1 MRNLWYNRFC
11 YKKKQKLLTLV
22 NKRKVRKINK
32 ILNTI
37 IILLLV
43 LISLAY
49 TKKELVDNNE
59 NTNEKTVST
68 LKTNS
73 NLEVYY
79 FDVGQAD
86 SILIR
91 ENDNNILIDA
101 GNNEDGEKLVDYLKN
116 DLNIEKFNMVVGT
129 HPHEDHIGGLDNVI
143 DSFDIDTILM
153 PNATSTSKTFENV
166 LDSIEKKDY
175 KITVP
180 KINEEFNYNN
190 INIKVLY
197 TGTDEKDLNNTSIVL
212 KLTYQNNKFLFMGDA
227 TSKVEKKLL
236 NEDIKSD
243 VLKIGHHGSE
253 YSTTK
258 NFLDKVNPQ
267 YAIIEVGKNNTYKH
281 PKKITLDKLNK
292 KNIKIYRTDIDG
304 TIKVA
309 SDGNNLKFE
318 TLKTDLDG

>member
-1 MRNLWYNRFC
+1 MS
-11 YKKKQKLLTLV
+11 KKKISKF
-22 NKRKVRKINK
+22 
-32 ILNTI
+32 LNTI

-49 TKKELVDNNE
+49 TKKELVDNKE
-59 NTNEKTVST
+59 NTNEKAVST

-101 GNNEDGEKLVDYLKN
+101 GNNEDGEKLVNYLKN
-116 DLNIEKFNMVVGT
+116 DLNIEKLNMVVGT
-129 HPHEDHIGGLDNVI
+129 HPHEDHIGWLDNVV

-281 PKKITLDKLNK
+281 PKETTLDKLNK

-304 TIKVA
+304 TIKVT

>member
-1 MRNLWYNRFC
+1 MS
-11 YKKKQKLLTLV
+11 KK
-22 NKRKVRKINK
+22 KINK

-49 TKKELVDNNE
+49 TKKELVDNKE
-59 NTNEKTVST
+59 NTNEKAVST

-101 GNNEDGEKLVDYLKN
+101 GNNEDGEKLVNYLKN

-281 PKKITLDKLNK
+281 PKEITLDKLNK

>member
-1 MRNLWYNRFC
+1 MS
-11 YKKKQKLLTLV
+11 KK
-22 NKRKVRKINK
+22 KINK

-43 LISLAY
+43 LISIAY
-49 TKKELVDNNE
+49 TKKELVDNKE

-101 GNNEDGEKLVDYLKN
+101 GNNEDGEKLVNYLKN

-197 TGTDEKDLNNTSIVL
+197 TGTDEKNLNNTSIVL

>member
-1 MRNLWYNRFC
+1 MS
-11 YKKKQKLLTLV
+11 KK
-22 NKRKVRKINK
+22 KINK

-37 IILLLV
+37 IVLLLV
-43 LISLAY
+43 LISIAY
-49 TKKELVDNNE
+49 TKKELVDNKE
-59 NTNEKTVST
+59 NTNEKAVSI

-101 GNNEDGEKLVDYLKN
+101 GNNDDGEKLVNYLKK

-212 KLTYQNNKFLFMGDA
+212 KLTYHNNKFLFMGDA

-281 PKKITLDKLNK
+281 PKEITLDKLNK

-304 TIKVA
+304 TIKVV

-318 TLKTDLDG
+318 TLRTDLDG

>member
-1 MRNLWYNRFC
+1 MS
-11 YKKKQKLLTLV
+11 KK
-22 NKRKVRKINK
+22 KINK

-37 IILLLV
+37 IVLLLV
-43 LISLAY
+43 LISIAY
-49 TKKELVDNNE
+49 TKKELVDNKE
-59 NTNEKTVST
+59 NTNEKAVSI

-101 GNNEDGEKLVDYLKN
+101 GNNDDGEKLVNYLKK

-281 PKKITLDKLNK
+281 PKEITLDKLNK

-318 TLKTDLDG
+318 TLRTDLDG

>member
-1 MRNLWYNRFC
+1 MS
-11 YKKKQKLLTLV
+11 KK
-22 NKRKVRKINK
+22 KINK

-43 LISLAY
+43 LISITY
-49 TKKELVDNNE
+49 TKKELVDNKE
-59 NTNEKTVST
+59 NTNEKAVSI

-101 GNNEDGEKLVDYLKN
+101 GNNEDGEKLVNYLKN

-227 TSKVEKKLL
+227 TSKEEKKLL

-281 PKKITLDKLNK
+281 PKEITLDKLNK

-304 TIKVA
+304 TIKVV

-318 TLKTDLDG
+318 TLRTDLDG

>member
-1 MRNLWYNRFC
+1 MS
-11 YKKKQKLLTLV
+11 KK
-22 NKRKVRKINK
+22 KINK

-43 LISLAY
+43 LISIAY
-49 TKKELVDNNE
+49 TKKELVDNKE
-59 NTNEKTVST
+59 NTNEKAVSI

-101 GNNEDGEKLVDYLKN
+101 GNNEDGEKLVNYLKN

-281 PKKITLDKLNK
+281 PKEITLDKLNK

-304 TIKVA
+304 TIKVV

-318 TLKTDLDG
+318 TLRTDLGG

>member
-1 MRNLWYNRFC
+1 MR
-11 YKKKQKLLTLV
+11 KK
-22 NKRKVRKINK
+22 KINK

-43 LISLAY
+43 LITIAY
-49 TKKELVDNNE
+49 TKKELVDNKE
-59 NTNEKTVST
+59 NTNEKAVSI

-101 GNNEDGEKLVDYLKN
+101 GNNEDGEKLVNYLKN

-227 TSKVEKKLL
+227 TSKEEKKLL

-281 PKKITLDKLNK
+281 PKEITLDKLNK

-318 TLKTDLDG
+318 TLRTDLDG

>member
-1 MRNLWYNRFC
+1 MS
-11 YKKKQKLLTLV
+11 KK
-22 NKRKVRKINK
+22 KINK

-43 LISLAY
+43 LISIAY
-49 TKKELVDNNE
+49 TKKELVDNKE
-59 NTNEKTVST
+59 NTNEKAVSI

-101 GNNEDGEKLVDYLKN
+101 GNNEDGEKLVNYLKN

-166 LDSIEKKDY
+166 LDPIEKKDY

-180 KINEEFNYNN
+180 KNNEEFNYNN

-281 PKKITLDKLNK
+281 PKEITLDKLNK

-304 TIKVA
+304 TIKVV

-318 TLKTDLDG
+318 TLRTDLDG

>member
-1 MRNLWYNRFC
+1 MS
-11 YKKKQKLLTLV
+11 KK
-22 NKRKVRKINK
+22 KINK

-37 IILLLV
+37 TILLIV
-43 LISLAY
+43 LISIAY

-129 HPHEDHIGGLDNVI
+129 HPHEDHIGGLDNII

-153 PNATSTSKTFENV
+153 PNATSTSKTFESV

-190 INIKVLY
+190 IKLKVLY

-253 YSTTK
+253 YSTTN

-267 YAIIEVGKNNTYKH
+267 YAIIEVGKNNTYNH
-281 PKKITLDKLNK
+281 PKEITLDKLNK

-304 TIKVA
+304 TIKVT

>member
-1 MRNLWYNRFC
+1 MS
-11 YKKKQKLLTLV
+11 KK
-22 NKRKVRKINK
+22 KINK

-43 LISLAY
+43 LISITY
-49 TKKELVDNNE
+49 TKKELVDNKE
-59 NTNEKTVST
+59 NTNEKAVSI

-101 GNNEDGEKLVDYLKN
+101 GNNEDGEKLVNYLKN

-281 PKKITLDKLNK
+281 PKEITLDKLNK

-304 TIKVA
+304 TIKVV

-318 TLKTDLDG
+318 TLRTDLDG

>member
-1 MRNLWYNRFC
+1 MS
-11 YKKKQKLLTLV
+11 KK
-22 NKRKVRKINK
+22 KINK

-43 LISLAY
+43 LISIAY
-49 TKKELVDNNE
+49 TKKELVDNKE
-59 NTNEKTVST
+59 NTNEKAVSI

-101 GNNEDGEKLVDYLKN
+101 GNNEDGEKLVNYLKN

-281 PKKITLDKLNK
+281 PKEITLDKLNK

-318 TLKTDLDG
+318 TLRTDLDG

>member
-1 MRNLWYNRFC
+1 MS
-11 YKKKQKLLTLV
+11 KK
-22 NKRKVRKINK
+22 KINK

-37 IILLLV
+37 IILLIV
-43 LISLAY
+43 LISIAY

-129 HPHEDHIGGLDNVI
+129 HPHEDHIGGLDNI
-143 DSFDIDTILM
+143 INSFDIDTILM
-153 PNATSTSKTFENV
+153 PNATSTSKTFESV

-190 INIKVLY
+190 INLKVLY
-197 TGTDEKDLNNTSIVL
+197 SGTDEKDLNNTSIVL

-253 YSTTK
+253 YSTTN

-267 YAIIEVGKNNTYKH
+267 YAIIEVGKNNTYNH
-281 PKKITLDKLNK
+281 PKEITLDKLNK

-304 TIKVA
+304 TIKVT

>member
-1 MRNLWYNRFC
+1 MS
-11 YKKKQKLLTLV
+11 KK
-22 NKRKVRKINK
+22 KINK

-49 TKKELVDNNE
+49 TKKELVDNKE

-101 GNNEDGEKLVDYLKN
+101 GNNEDGEKLVNYLKN

-281 PKKITLDKLNK
+281 PKEITLDKLNK

>member
-1 MRNLWYNRFC
+1 MS
-11 YKKKQKLLTLV
+11 KK
-22 NKRKVRKINK
+22 KINK

-37 IILLLV
+37 IILLIV
-43 LISLAY
+43 LISITY
-49 TKKELVDNNE
+49 TKKELVDNKE
-59 NTNEKTVST
+59 NTNEKAVSV

-101 GNNEDGEKLVDYLKN
+101 GNNEDGEKLVNYLKN

-180 KINEEFNYNN
+180 KNNEVFNYNN

-281 PKKITLDKLNK
+281 PKEITLDKLNK

-304 TIKVA
+304 TIKVV

-318 TLKTDLDG
+318 TLRTDLDG

>member
-1 MRNLWYNRFC
+1 MS
-11 YKKKQKLLTLV
+11 KK
-22 NKRKVRKINK
+22 KINK

-43 LISLAY
+43 LISITY
-49 TKKELVDNNE
+49 TKKELVDNKE
-59 NTNEKTVST
+59 NTNEKAVSV

-101 GNNEDGEKLVDYLKN
+101 GNNEDGEKLVNYLKN

-253 YSTTK
+253 YSTTN
-258 NFLDKVNPQ
+258 NFLNKVNPQ

-281 PKKITLDKLNK
+281 PKEITLDKLNK

-304 TIKVA
+304 TIKVV

-318 TLKTDLDG
+318 TLRTDLDG

>member
-1 MRNLWYNRFC
+1 MS
-11 YKKKQKLLTLV
+11 KK
-22 NKRKVRKINK
+22 KINK

-37 IILLLV
+37 IILLIAI
-43 LISLAY
+43 ISITY
-49 TKKELVDNNE
+49 TKKELVNTNE

-68 LKTNS
+68 LKTTS

-86 SILIR
+86 SILIKD
-91 ENDNNILIDA
+91 NDNNILIDA
-101 GNNEDGEKLVDYLKN
+101 GNNEDGEKLVNYLKN

-129 HPHEDHIGGLDNVI
+129 HPHEDHIGGLDNII

-153 PNATSTSKTFENV
+153 PNATSTSKTFESV

-190 INIKVLY
+190 INLKVLY

-253 YSTTK
+253 YSTTN

-281 PKKITLDKLNK
+281 PKEITLDKLNN

-304 TIKVA
+304 TIKVT

-318 TLKTDLDG
+318 TLKTDLNG

>member
-1 MRNLWYNRFC
+1 MS
-11 YKKKQKLLTLV
+11 KK
-22 NKRKVRKINK
+22 KINK

-59 NTNEKTVST
+59 NTNEKAVST

-91 ENDNNILIDA
+91 KNDNNILIDA
-101 GNNEDGEKLVDYLKN
+101 GNNEDGEKLVNYLKN

-281 PKKITLDKLNK
+281 PKEITLDKLNK

>member
-1 MRNLWYNRFC
+1 MS
-11 YKKKQKLLTLV
+11 KK
-22 NKRKVRKINK
+22 KINK

-37 IILLLV
+37 TILLIV
-43 LISLAY
+43 LISIAY

-129 HPHEDHIGGLDNVI
+129 HPHEDHIGGLDNII

-153 PNATSTSKTFENV
+153 PNATSTSKTFESV

-190 INIKVLY
+190 IKLKVLY

-253 YSTTK
+253 YSTTN

-281 PKKITLDKLNK
+281 PKEITLDKLNK

-304 TIKVA
+304 TIKVT

>member
-1 MRNLWYNRFC
+1 MS
-11 YKKKQKLLTLV
+11 KK
-22 NKRKVRKINK
+22 KINK

-49 TKKELVDNNE
+49 TKKELVNNKE

-101 GNNEDGEKLVDYLKN
+101 GNNEDGEKLVNYLKN

-153 PNATSTSKTFENV
+153 PNATSTSKIFENV

>member
-1 MRNLWYNRFC
+1 MS
-11 YKKKQKLLTLV
+11 KK
-22 NKRKVRKINK
+22 KINK

-59 NTNEKTVST
+59 NTNEKAVST

-101 GNNEDGEKLVDYLKN
+101 GNNEDGEKLVNYLKN

-281 PKKITLDKLNK
+281 PKEITLDKLNK

>member
-1 MRNLWYNRFC
+1 MS
-11 YKKKQKLLTLV
+11 KK
-22 NKRKVRKINK
+22 KINK

-37 IILLLV
+37 IVLLLV

-49 TKKELVDNNE
+49 TKKELVDNKE

-101 GNNEDGEKLVDYLKN
+101 GNNEDGEKLVNYLKN

-143 DSFDIDTILM
+143 DSFDINTILM

-281 PKKITLDKLNK
+281 PKEITLDKLNK

>member
-1 MRNLWYNRFC
+1 MS
-11 YKKKQKLLTLV
+11 KK
-22 NKRKVRKINK
+22 KINK

-49 TKKELVDNNE
+49 TKKELVDNKE

-101 GNNEDGEKLVDYLKN
+101 GNNEDGEKLVNYLKN

-281 PKKITLDKLNK
+281 PKEITLDKLNK

-304 TIKVA
+304 TIKVV

-318 TLKTDLDG
+318 TLRTDLDG

>member
-1 MRNLWYNRFC
+1 MS
-11 YKKKQKLLTLV
+11 KK
-22 NKRKVRKINK
+22 KINK
-32 ILNTI
+32 LLNTI
-37 IILLLV
+37 IILLIV
-43 LISLAY
+43 LISITY
-49 TKKELVDNNE
+49 TKKELVDNKE
-59 NTNEKTVST
+59 NTNEKAVSI

-101 GNNEDGEKLVDYLKN
+101 ENNEDSEKLVNYLKN

-281 PKKITLDKLNK
+281 PKEITLDKLNK

-304 TIKVA
+304 TIKVV

-318 TLKTDLDG
+318 TLRTDLDG

>member
-1 MRNLWYNRFC
+1 M
-11 YKKKQKLLTLV
+11 
-22 NKRKVRKINK
+22 K
-32 ILNTI
+32 ILMR
-37 IILLLV
+37 
-43 LISLAY
+43 
-49 TKKELVDNNE
+49 K
-59 NTNEKTVST
+59 
-68 LKTNS
+68 
-73 NLEVYY
+73 
-79 FDVGQAD
+79 AD
-86 SILIR
+86 YILIR

-101 GNNEDGEKLVDYLKN
+101 GNNEDGEKLVNYLKN

-129 HPHEDHIGGLDNVI
+129 HPHEDHIGGLDNVV

-197 TGTDEKDLNNTSIVL
+197 TGTDEKDLNNKSIVL

-304 TIKVA
+304 TIEFIIKK
-309 SDGNNLKFE
+309 NKLNI
-318 TLKTDLDG
+318 KTYAP